1 MSQNTLL
8 MSAAG
13 SLVSALLY
21 LYVGQ
26 VLRRRKVS
34 SEAKL
39 AQGMF
44 ILWWESIGWLG
55 ILGVAV
61 MLVYMVQGSL
71 PVWLFQTYLLFVL
84 LVLFVALWGLQFYL
98 VYLYTGSKRSFLP
111 LGIFYTLLF
120 VGTAGLIE
128 YQGTPGYIGDD
139 GWQLKA
145 CSAASKAACIPGTQL
160 GLWAGL
166 AFVILL
172 VGPQVVAAAAY
183 ARLYRKT
190 SDPTQ
195 RYRIA
200 LIASAIIV
208 WFGSSILGTAA
219 GVSTSLTW
227 QLISRV
233 IGILGAL
240 VILVAYLPPAWVREK
255 YHIRSIRDEVAP
267 GAGLG

>member
-1 MSQNTLL
+1 MSQTTLL
-8 MSAAG
+8 ISAAG
-13 SLVSALLY
+13 SLVTALLY
-21 LYVGQ
+21 LYVGL

-34 SEAKL
+34 EAAKL

-44 ILWWESIGWLG
+44 ILWWEAVGWLG
-55 ILGVAV
+55 VFGVAV
-61 MLVYMVQGSL
+61 MLVYIVEGGMQ
-71 PVWLFQTYLLFVL
+71 VWLYQTYVLFVL

-98 VYLYTGSKRSFLP
+98 VYLYTGSRKSFLP

-128 YQGTPGYIGDD
+128 WSGTPDYIGDD

-145 CSAASKAACIPGTQL
+145 FPESHL
-160 GLWAGL
+160 GLGAGL
-166 AFVILL
+166 AFVLL
-172 VGPQVVAAAAY
+172 IVGPQVFAAAAY

-219 GVSTSLTW
+219 GVSTSLAW
-227 QLISRV
+227 QLFSRL
-233 IGILGAL
+233 IGVLGAL
-240 VILVAYLPPAWVREK
+240 VILVAYLPPAWVRQK
-255 YHIRSIRDEVAP
+255 YHIRSIHEEAAP
-267 GAGLG
+267 GPGLG